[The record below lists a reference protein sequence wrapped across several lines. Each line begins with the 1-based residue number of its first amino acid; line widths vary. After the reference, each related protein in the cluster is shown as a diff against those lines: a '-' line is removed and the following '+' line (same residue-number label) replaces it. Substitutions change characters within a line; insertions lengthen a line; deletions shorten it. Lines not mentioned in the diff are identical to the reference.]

1 MRGEHSRVKYIAAES
16 NVRLLGRTTLKDD
29 TRYLSYSYSGIEF
42 ETTAQKVSAV
52 LWTDGAYGPETLKA
66 WVAVFINDESVP
78 SKRFSLD
85 EEESSY
91 ILYENQEVQSI
102 KVRLVKFSE
111 AAFAKVGI
119 KVIEVEGNLE
129 SIKPTQ
135 SKKRKIEFIGDS
147 ITCGYGNEGV
157 CKVDDFTTRLENPWL
172 GYAVQVAE
180 MLDAEVQLVSW
191 SGIGVYSGWTN
202 TDEPSRDLLMP
213 ELYQYTDLSL
223 LEVTGEKERWSF
235 TAFEADIIIIHLGTN
250 DTSYTK
256 GIKERVEQFGSAY
269 YEFIKEV
276 RQYNTKAIILCV
288 LGVMGQELYPEIS
301 KQVKRIREEEQDEK
315 VASLCLDVQL
325 ESDGL
330 GIDDH
335 PSLKTHRKMTQAIGE
350 KSQKIM
356 KW

>member
-1 MRGEHSRVKYIAAES
+1 MKYIATES
-16 NVRLLGRTTLKDD
+16 NVRLLGRTTLKND

-42 ETTAQKVSAV
+42 ETTAKKVSAI

-85 EEESSY
+85 KEESSY
-91 ILYENQEVQSI
+91 ILYENQEVHSI

-119 KVIEVEGNLE
+119 KAIEVEGNLGP
-129 SIKPTQ
+129 INPTQ

-180 MLDAEVQLVSW
+180 MLEAEVQLVSW
-191 SGIGVYSGWTN
+191 SGIGVYSGWTEI
-202 TDEPSRDLLMP
+202 DEPNRELLMP
-213 ELYQYTDLSL
+213 EFYQYTDISLSEL
-223 LEVTGEKERWSF
+223 IGEKERWLF
-235 TAFEADIIIIHLGTN
+235 NVFEPDVIVIHLGTN
-250 DTSYTK
+250 DASYTK

-269 YEFIKEV
+269 YKFVKEV
-276 RQYNTKAIILCV
+276 RQYNPKAMILCV

-301 KQVKRIREEEQDEK
+301 KQVRRMREEEQDEK
-315 VASLCLDVQL
+315 VISLCLDVQL

-335 PSLKTHRKMTQAIGE
+335 PSLKTHQKMTQVIGG
-350 KSQKIM
+350 KLQKIM
-356 KW
+356 K

>member
-1 MRGEHSRVKYIAAES
+1 MKYIATES
-16 NVRLLGRTTLKDD
+16 NVRLLGRTSLKDD

-42 ETTAQKVSAV
+42 ETIAQKVSV
-52 LWTDGAYGPETLKA
+52 TLWTDGAYGPESLKA
-66 WVAVFINDESVP
+66 WVAVFINDEKVP

-85 EEESSY
+85 KEESSY
-91 ILYENQEVQSI
+91 VLYENQEAQSI

-111 AAFAKVGI
+111 AAYAKVGI
-119 KVIEVEGNLE
+119 KAIEVEGGLE
-129 SIKPTQ
+129 MIRPTQ
-135 SKKRKIEFIGDS
+135 PKKRKIEFIGDS

-180 MLDAEVQLVSW
+180 ALEAEVQLVSW
-191 SGIGVYSGWTN
+191 SGIGVYSGWTD

-213 ELYQYTDLSL
+213 ELYRYTDL
-223 LEVTGEKERWSF
+223 EERWSF
-235 TAFEADIIIIHLGTN
+235 TSFEPDAIIIHLGTN
-250 DTSYTK
+250 DASYTK
-256 GIKERVEQFGSAY
+256 GIKERVDQFGSAY

-276 RQYNTKAIILCV
+276 RQYNPRAMILCV
-288 LGVMGQELYPEIS
+288 LGVMGQALYPEIS
-301 KQVKRIREEEQDEK
+301 RQVKRIREEDGDGK
-315 VASLCLDVQL
+315 VASLCLDMQL

-335 PSLKTHRKMTQAIGE
+335 PSLKTHQKMAQVIGKE
-350 KSQKIM
+350 LQKIM